1 MLRTLLLLLIPAA
14 SWSQAPADW
23 LKAAR
28 PLEIPPVP
36 LVAPAL
42 ERRVVVAR
50 EGASVLTWEEMESRL
65 SRAEVVMAGEKHDE
79 ASHHALQFDLLRSL
93 HESRGRAVV
102 GLEML
107 GRGHQKTLDA
117 FLSGEMPE
125 EEFRKFW
132 TKEWGY
138 SLDLYLPL
146 LDYARRSKLRVI
158 ALNAPRDIIRL
169 IARGGLSSLT
179 PGQRALL
186 PERIDPISEPR
197 YLAYVKRSLSE
208 HGPLDPV
215 REARMLE
222 AMAVWNETMADSI
235 ASLLKAGEGPVLVVA
250 GMGHMLYG
258 AGIGESLSRRG
269 DPLRS
274 VVLPY
279 PLDGERL
286 PIDQALAKL
295 QDPSSH
301 DIALADFFRLIP

>member
-1 MLRTLLLLLIPAA
+1 MALVPVT

-23 LKAAR
+23 LKSARSISAPQIPAA
-28 PLEIPPVP
+28 VS
-36 LVAPAL
+36 APQQ
-42 ERRVVVAR
+42 RVVVAR
-50 EGASVLTWEEMESRL
+50 EGASVLSWEELESRL
-65 SRAEVVMAGEKHDE
+65 ARTDVVLAGEKHDE
-79 ASHHALQFDLLRSL
+79 ASHHALQFDLLKSL
-93 HESRGRAVV
+93 HASRGRAVV

-132 TKEWGY
+132 AKEWGY
-138 SLDLYLPL
+138 SLDLYLPI

-158 ALNAPRDIIRL
+158 ALNAPREIIRL

-179 PGQRALL
+179 PEQRALL
-186 PERIDPISEPR
+186 PERLSPISEPR

-295 QDPSSH
+295 QDPSSQ